1 MTAKKEHPSM
11 SNDIKRHTPGP
22 VHSRV
27 VEHNGVVYVAGTT
40 ADNRAAGCKE
50 QTEEILKKIDAYLAA
65 AGTSKSRLLSTT
77 IWLTD
82 IREKEPMDAAWK
94 AWVDPDNKP
103 ARACVESRLGTPDTR
118 VEIMVTA

>member
-1 MTAKKEHPSM
+1 M
-11 SNDIKRHTPGP
+11 SNPIKRHVSGP
-22 VHSRV
+22 VHSRI
-27 VEHNGVVYVAGTT
+27 VEYNGMVFMSGLT
-40 ADNRAAGCKE
+40 AEDRAAGCKE
-50 QTEEILKKIDAYLAA
+50 QTEEILKKIDSFLAA

-82 IREKEPMDAAWK
+82 IREKEQMDAAWK

-118 VEIMVTA
+118 VEIMVTAAK